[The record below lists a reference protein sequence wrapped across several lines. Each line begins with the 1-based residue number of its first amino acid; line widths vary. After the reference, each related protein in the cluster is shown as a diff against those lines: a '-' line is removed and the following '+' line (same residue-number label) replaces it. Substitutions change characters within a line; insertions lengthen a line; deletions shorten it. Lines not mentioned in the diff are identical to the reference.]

1 MMDDELEQMLE
12 HAAAQARD
20 LSLAS
25 LPDNSQLDH
34 PFSELFEKKMEL
46 LCSQQKKRRF
56 NWTRFSR
63 RAAAFAVVSIV
74 GLSAL
79 VLSVDAWR
87 ETLFEMVE
95 KKHADYS
102 EILFESRDG
111 SGVLDSQFVL
121 TEHRPTYLPEG
132 YQLTRQWLDPS
143 SNDMV
148 FTTPEDDM
156 INFQQAV
163 NAKEG
168 FARSVGIN
176 TEGSELIP
184 FDLNGYPGHK
194 MTNQGTQFVLWN
206 DNYYNYMLI
215 TQLSMEET
223 IKIAESVTIA
233 PEGSYHPPQLA
244 VPSYTLQEDY
254 SVNQAMQNG
263 DVVITDGGVQNAGEI
278 SNLLAAIDA
287 GEPYIIRITDF
298 TVTVR
303 EARREQIES
312 FQPGDPVIKELY
324 FDGQRIHYTL
334 DFLRAHSSF
343 GWNGTALE
351 VQQDADGNSRL
362 VLTTR
367 TGQPFTVYRYNQSA

>member
-1 MMDDELEQMLE
+1 MMDDELDQLLE
-12 HAAAQARD
+12 HAAAQARE

-25 LPDNSQLDH
+25 LPDDSQLDH
-34 PFSELFEKKMEL
+34 PFSELFEKKMEQ
-46 LCSQQKKRRF
+46 LCRQQKKQRF

-63 RAAAFAVVSIV
+63 RAAAFAVVSMV

-121 TEHRPTYLPEG
+121 SEHRPTYLPEG
-132 YQLTRQWLDPS
+132 YELTRQWLDS
-143 SNDMV
+143 STNDMV
-148 FTTPEDDM
+148 FTTPEDGM
-156 INFQQAV
+156 ITFQQAV

-176 TEGSELIP
+176 TEGSELVP

-194 MTNQGTQFVLWN
+194 MTNQDTQFVLWN

-254 SVNQAMQNG
+254 SVEQAMQNG
-263 DVVITDGGVQNAGEI
+263 DVVITEGGVQNAREI
-278 SNLLAAIDA
+278 SGLLAAIDA
-287 GEPYIIRITDF
+287 GEPQIIRIADF
-298 TVTVR
+298 TVTMQ
-303 EARREQIES
+303 EAQQEEVAG

-324 FDGQRIHYTL
+324 FDGQRVHYTL

-343 GWNGTALE
+343 GRNGAALA
-351 VQQDADGNSRL
+351 VQQDADGITKL
-362 VLTTR
+362 VLTTS
-367 TGQPFTVYRYNQSA
+367 TGQQVTVCSYRQT

>member
-1 MMDDELEQMLE
+1 MMDDELEQLLGR
-12 HAAAQARD
+12 AAAQARD
-20 LSLAS
+20 LSFAP
-25 LPDNSQLDH
+25 LPDDSQLDH
-34 PFSELFEKKMEL
+34 PFSELFEKKMEV
-46 LCSQQKKRRF
+46 LCRQQKKRRF

-63 RAAAFAVVSIV
+63 RAAAFAVVSMV
-74 GLSAL
+74 GLSVL

-102 EILFESRDG
+102 EILFESKDG

-121 TEHRPTYLPEG
+121 TEHRPAYLPEG
-132 YQLTRQWLDPS
+132 YQLTRQWLDAS

-148 FTTPEDDM
+148 FTTPEDKM

-176 TEGSELIP
+176 TEGSELVP
-184 FDLNGYPGHK
+184 FDLNGYLGHK
-194 MTNQGTQFVLWN
+194 MTNGDMQFVLWN

-223 IKIAESVTIA
+223 IQIAESVTIA
-233 PEGSYHPPQLA
+233 PESSYHPPELA

-278 SNLLAAIDA
+278 SSLLAAIDA
-287 GEPYIIRITDF
+287 EEPYIVRITDF
-298 TVTVR
+298 TVTAE
-303 EARREQIES
+303 EARQEQIES

-343 GWNGTALE
+343 GRNGAALE
-351 VQQDADGNSRL
+351 VRQDADGTVRL
-362 VLTTR
+362 VLIAR
-367 TGQPFTVYRYNQSA
+367 TGQQVTVCSYN